1 MNRETKL
8 NIAFVHD
15 HLAQDGGAERVL
27 RVFQETFPGSPT
39 HVLVVD
45 EKKTNPFFRTQDI
58 RTSFIQRLPFGVRKY
73 QWYLPL
79 MITAIEQFDFRG
91 YDVVLSSSSALSKG
105 IVTGPDTLHISYC
118 HTPTRFLWT
127 ETQEYLEE
135 LRIPRIVK
143 WLLPFYLS
151 RLRVWDQAAANRV
164 DVFLANSNI
173 VKNRIKKYYKRDAI
187 VLHPPISLSKYQPSA
202 EKGEYF
208 VIGGRLVSYK
218 RIDLAISA
226 CNELRASLKI
236 FGSGPSE
243 TALKKIAGPTIQFLG
258 RISEQEKI
266 ALIQKAKAFLY
277 PQVEDFGITAIEAM
291 ACGRPVIALSRGGA
305 LETVVE
311 GVTGIFFH
319 EQTVE
324 SLREAIKRFSPNQ
337 FQAEKIRERALRF
350 DEDQFKNRLFDL
362 VHEQFEL
369 FTNEHH
375 SKHAQ

>member
-127 ETQEYLEE
+127 ETHEYLEE

-187 VLHPPISLSKYQPSA
+187 VLYPPISLSKYQLSA

-226 CNELRASLKI
+226 CNELRVSLKI

-243 TALKKIAGPTIQFLG
+243 TVLKKIAGPTIQFLG